1 MPLLL
6 KASKQVGFPGGVAI
20 KKLSVNAGD
29 MGLILGSGRFLG
41 GGNGDPLQDSCL
53 GNPMEREVWWAAVHG
68 VAKSRTRL
76 SN

>member
-1 MPLLL
+1 MHMERI
-6 KASKQVGFPGGVAI
+6 QGFPGGVAI